1 MQPADPTPLQDRLRA
16 AQPCLWTNPGRQAE
30 VPSRLSVGT
39 GTVGVEDMQAAVA
52 RFGRFAPL
60 LAELFPQELQTS
72 SGVIESPLVPAPAL
86 GQALGL
92 GAAEGALWVKCDH
105 LLPVAGS
112 IKARGGIHEVL
123 EFAETL
129 ALEHGLVAP
138 GGDYRALA
146 SPEARA
152 LLGRYQ
158 VAVGSTG
165 NLGLSI
171 GVAASALGFRAA
183 VHMSADAKAWKKER
197 LRQRGVEVVEHAG
210 DYEQAVAA
218 GRAQAAADPFCH
230 FVDDE
235 RSLSLLQGYSAAAP
249 ALQRQL
255 AAAGITVDATH
266 PLFVYLPCGVGGAPA
281 GITFGLRQVLGPHV
295 HCFFAEPVQ
304 SPCFLAQMLAGPP
317 GACRTRS
324 VDSENRPQRGQFLPD
339 LQPHSGAMGQ
349 KDGEKWTAA
358 ADLQPT
364 ISGSDRLPDHPS
376 VYDWGL
382 TNQTEADGLAVP
394 RASLL
399 AASLMHPLL
408 SGVFTVQDA
417 TLFQHLAWAHDTE
430 GLRIEP
436 SAAAGFSG
444 PAMLT
449 GTLAGRAWL
458 RAQGLEAHLPRATHL
473 AWTTGG
479 LFVPDSEYDLFLQRG
494 RAQPQAASA

>member
-1 MQPADPTPLQDRLRA
+1 MTHTDMAGLIARFPLLERLMALDPLT
-16 AQPCLWTNPGRQAE
+16 WFNPGATTLAEGLPHVGLTRQDVAE
-30 VPSRLSVGT
+30 AAARLT
-39 GTVGVEDMQAAVA
+39 
-52 RFGRFAPL
+52 RFAPCLCEAFPETRASKGILESEIAAIPAMQATLNQRYGVELTGRL
-60 LAELFPQELQTS
+60 LLKKDS
-72 SGVIESPLVPAPAL
+72 
-86 GQALGL
+86 
-92 GAAEGALWVKCDH
+92 H
-105 LLPVAGS
+105 LPISGS

-123 EFAETL
+123 EFAEAL
-129 ALEHGLVAP
+129 ALQHGLLTS
-138 GGDYRALA
+138 GGDYRQLA
-146 SPEARA
+146 TPQARA

-171 GVAASALGFRAA
+171 GVAASALGFRAV
-183 VHMSADAKAWKKER
+183 VHMSLEAKEWKKER
-197 LRQRGVEVVEHAG
+197 LRQRGVQVVEHAG
-210 DYEQAVAA
+210 DYEQAVAV
-218 GRAQAAADPFCH
+218 GRAQAASDPFCH

-281 GITFGLRQVLGPHV
+281 GITFGLRQLLGPQV

-304 SPCFLAQMLAGPP
+304 SPCFLAQMLAGP
-317 GACRTRS
+317 
-324 VDSENRPQRGQFLPD
+324 
-339 LQPHSGAMGQ
+339 H
-349 KDGEKWTAA
+349 
-358 ADLQPT
+358 
-364 ISGSDRLPDHPS
+364 DHPS

-408 SGVFTVQDA
+408 SGIFTVQDA

-479 LFVPDSEYDLFLQRG
+479 LFVPEAEYDLFLQRG